1 METLDR
7 YVLCAIVFVIVV
19 VTAGSGVAH
28 ATAEPGQLDFQPA
41 VIDPATVVAKVDD
54 FVLVVDGSLSMAGIE
69 GDGRKVDVARELAAA
84 LARTAPAVD
93 YRGGVRSFGQGPCL
107 PDGATSRIFGVE
119 PYWPEAAALAAERVT
134 CTGGPSPLDEAL
146 AAVASDLDPA
156 ATRAAVII
164 VSDGRHMDGRAT
176 AAAQAL
182 KDTWGEGLCLYP
194 VVVGDDGEGQ
204 ALMQRLAAIGGCGD
218 AIPAAELA
226 EPGALET
233 FVRDALLWPDED
245 GDGVPDHLDACP
257 GTPRGTPVD
266 ERGCSADTDG
276 DGVPDGV
283 DECPGTPAGAPV
295 DDRGCPLDSDGDGV
309 PDYRDQCPET
319 PAGTAVDSLGCPL
332 DTDRDGVPDN
342 VDRCPGTP
350 PNTPVNDD
358 GCPIRGVS
366 VESGAWRVQGEVLF
380 DFNRAEIRADA
391 QPVLDGLAAHLQ
403 RNPDLRLVIEGHTD
417 AIGSESYNL
426 KLSKKRADAAKAY
439 LVSKGVDLG
448 RLWTTGAGMAHPVA
462 PNDTAAGRALN
473 RRVEFIPQS

>member
-1 METLDR
+1 MRALDR
-7 YVLCAIVFVIVV
+7 YVLCALAFVACGTVV
-19 VTAGSGVAH
+19 
-28 ATAEPGQLDFQPA
+28 ATAADMPATAVFQPA
-41 VIDPATVVAKVDD
+41 MIDPATVVAKVDD

-69 GDGRKVDVARELAAA
+69 GDGRKVDVARELTAA

-93 YRGGVRSFGQGPCL
+93 YRGGVRTFGQGPCL
-107 PDGATSRIFGVE
+107 PDGATSRIYGLE
-119 PYWPEAAALAAERVT
+119 PYWPEAAALAVERVM

-146 AAVASDLDPA
+146 SAVASDLDPA

-164 VSDGRHMDGRAT
+164 VSDGRHMGGGAT
-176 AAAQAL
+176 EAAQAL

-194 VVVGDDGEGQ
+194 IVVGDDGEGR
-204 ALMQRLAAIGGCGD
+204 ALMERLAAIGGCGD
-218 AIPAAELA
+218 AIQAAELA
-226 EPGALET
+226 EPGALEA
-233 FVRDALLWPDED
+233 FVRDALLWPDAD
-245 GDGVPDHLDACP
+245 GDGVPDQVDACP
-257 GTPRGTPVD
+257 DTPRGTPVD

-295 DDRGCPLDSDGDGV
+295 DALGCPLDSDGDGV

-319 PAGTAVDSLGCPL
+319 PAGTVVDSLGCPI
-332 DTDRDGVPDN
+332 DSDRDGVPDAA
-342 VDRCPGTP
+342 DRCPGTP

-391 QPVLDGLAAHLQ
+391 QTVLDGLAAHLQ

-417 AIGSESYNL
+417 SIGSEAYNL
-426 KLSKKRADAAKAY
+426 ELSKKRADAAKAY
-439 LVSKGVDLG
+439 LVGKGVDAG
-448 RLWTTGAGMAHPVA
+448 RLWTTGAGMERPVA

-473 RRVEFIPQS
+473 RRVEFIPQT